1 MLKATLLDR
10 GVVESISDPCVHI
23 TKNLIVF
30 VAFAQSLHNGPEN
43 FVFTEEGTLE
53 SHLGVCITNL
63 PRSEGFE
70 MSQPF
75 LIDRIIKV
83 IGFELATTKGAMD
96 NVPATYPLLNKDV
109 DGPARKTKWKYR
121 DLIGML
127 GCLQGQGTNC
137 PDISMAAH
145 QCARFSTDF
154 KFSHERAVKKIVRY
168 QLDTNDK
175 GIIFRPGFSRG
186 LECFVDADFAGGWK
200 DSDHSSPASVLS
212 RTGFVIM
219 FAGCPII

>member
-1 MLKATLLDR
+1 
-10 GVVESISDPCVHI
+10 
-23 TKNLIVF
+23 
-30 VAFAQSLHNGPEN
+30 
-43 FVFTEEGTLE
+43 
-53 SHLGVCITNL
+53 
-63 PRSEGFE
+63 

-219 FAGCPII
+219 FAGCPIIQGSKFQTKIDLSTTESEHIALSTAMRGVIPFMGFLREISGTFGLIYRKLVHI